1 MKGYVYVFHQ
11 LGTTYYKIGYTTKES
26 VKDRFISFKMYAPN
40 GGEIISVIESENPS
54 RLEKEMHLKFSDKR
68 LNGEFFSLNEND
80 IHILKSFQDKRT
92 RDIIDFVLTEI
103 IPTEISIEQFK
114 QIISKNIFVFKE
126 IKNKENITIID
137 YLKENFKGEKL
148 TSTEISLLIKTNLG
162 LEYNSKRIGMA
173 LKPIFNQYI
182 TSIEGKSM
190 RLYNIE

>member
-80 IHILKSFQDKRT
+80 LYILKSFQDKRT

-103 IPTEISIEQFK
+103 ISVGGIGLLFRLRIPSLRISRLLL
-114 QIISKNIFVFKE
+114 VFR
-126 IKNKENITIID
+126 
-137 YLKENFKGEKL
+137 
-148 TSTEISLLIKTNLG
+148 SLL
-162 LEYNSKRIGMA
+162 
-173 LKPIFNQYI
+173 
-182 TSIEGKSM
+182 
-190 RLYNIE
+190 